1 MDGAARARC
10 RRRRAGA
17 ARATNRNDELPV
29 ARPRGRMQLRLL
41 LVAVA
46 VGLPA
51 TCTSSVAASS
61 APPSVWSGVRL
72 PLELDGQLEVKRRAA
87 EPPFKV
93 GEAYSCVF
101 GRAGQFSLHMPP
113 QDYHDLGVHTKGHGI
128 AQDADTLICTVPRVV
143 TAGNTTVCAMP
154 PNATD
159 THFPAFRPMGDV
171 DQAAERRRLID
182 SAEGKHAT
190 CETTPCKT

>member
-1 MDGAARARC
+1 M
-10 RRRRAGA
+10 
-17 ARATNRNDELPV
+17 P
-29 ARPRGRMQLRLL
+29 LRLL
-41 LVAVA
+41 VVGAV

-51 TCTSSVAASS
+51 VPSVQASS
-61 APPSVWSGVRL
+61 APPGMWSGVRL
-72 PLELDGQLEVKRRAA
+72 PLELDGQLEVKRRAG
-87 EPPFKV
+87 EPPFQV

-113 QDYHDLGVHTKGHGI
+113 QDYHDLGVHTKGRGI
-128 AQDADTLICTVPRVV
+128 AQDTDTLICTVPRVV